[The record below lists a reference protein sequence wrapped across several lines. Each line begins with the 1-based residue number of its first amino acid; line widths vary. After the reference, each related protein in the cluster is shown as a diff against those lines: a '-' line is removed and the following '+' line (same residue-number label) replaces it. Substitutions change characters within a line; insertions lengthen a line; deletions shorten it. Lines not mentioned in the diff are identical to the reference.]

1 MVGRRRCESSGDL
14 NLVARRYNLRIDEK
28 QNKRNTRSSSNATLR
43 RRAAE
48 MRAELQRL
56 GRRTDFLDRAAVH
69 AERAGVGAMKAEA
82 EAMTSATRATR
93 SDCIVQI
100 GAGCKP
106 WATENEWAYEVQ
118 PVTVE

>member
-1 MVGRRRCESSGDL
+1 MPHRAIFSGRGNRLHGARQGGLLVDEGGDAVWAMDLDGRTLQKLGEL
-14 NLVARRYNLRIDEK
+14 NAPRGIAIMANASAVVAIQEI
-28 QNKRNTRSSSNATLR
+28 
-43 RRAAE
+43 E
-48 MRAELQRL
+48 
-56 GRRTDFLDRAAVH
+56 
-69 AERAGVGAMKAEA
+69 AEA

>member
-1 MVGRRRCESSGDL
+1 MSSTTADCNSTAVRDAVG
-14 NLVARRYNLRIDEK
+14 
-28 QNKRNTRSSSNATLR
+28 
-43 RRAAE
+43 
-48 MRAELQRL
+48 
-56 GRRTDFLDRAAVH
+56 RAAVH
-69 AERAGVGAMKAEA
+69 AERAGVWAMKAEA